1 MPDFLPRLKILPT
14 AQLRLWGELS
24 TIPRDFVLYG
34 GTALALH
41 LGHRQSEDF
50 DFFGNRHFDVQ
61 ALQAAIPF
69 LRDATVV
76 QRANSTLTAIV
87 ERTGPVKVSFFGVPE
102 LARLKPPHVVEE
114 NGLQIASLLDLAG
127 TKASVVQT
135 RAEVRDY
142 VDMDAL
148 IRLGGIDLPTALAA
162 ARGIYGK
169 SFNPEITLKALCYFE
184 DGGLQSLTDET
195 KLRLVSAAREVDLD
209 HLPTLST
216 SVSPESRDRDH
227 GVEL

>member
-1 MPDFLPRLKILPT
+1 MPDFLPRLKILPA

-24 TIPRDFVLYG
+24 TVPRDFVLYG

-50 DFFGNRHFDVQ
+50 NFFGDRHFDVQ

-76 QRANSTLTAIV
+76 QRANNTLTAIV
-87 ERTGPVKVSFFGVPE
+87 ERTGPVKMSFFGVPE

-127 TKASVVQT
+127 T
-135 RAEVRDY
+135 
-142 VDMDAL
+142 
-148 IRLGGIDLPTALAA
+148 
-162 ARGIYGK
+162 
-169 SFNPEITLKALCYFE
+169 
-184 DGGLQSLTDET
+184 
-195 KLRLVSAAREVDLD
+195 
-209 HLPTLST
+209 
-216 SVSPESRDRDH
+216 
-227 GVEL
+227 